1 MKDRFIISTTER
13 IENGIIRQYI
23 DVICSNIVV
32 GTNIFSDFAASFS
45 DFFGGKSESY
55 RRKLE
60 YIYNEA
66 SKDLKNKAIRIIE
79 SVETKL
85 KSKTT
90 NIAINEIHIKIIS
103 RHKNC
108 LLLLNTHFKYLLFS
122 LYKFCCSI
130 CNVLLD
136 LFATA

>member
-1 MKDRFIISTTER
+1 MFRYSKRL
-13 IENGIIRQYI
+13 QYPI
-23 DVICSNIVV
+23 NI
-32 GTNIFSDFAASFS
+32 
-45 DFFGGKSESY
+45 
-55 RRKLE
+55 
-60 YIYNEA
+60 
-66 SKDLKNKAIRIIE
+66 KNKAIRIID

-90 NIAINEIHIKIIS
+90 NIPINEIHIKIIS